1 MWPRCPSVRQV
12 RRCPFIN
19 QPKRH
24 RLVNLRFTLT
34 LTAEYV
40 IAHLQDRAST
50 STLLDIYKA
59 VGLSSLE
66 SNKTGV
72 LLLKYCSL
80 AQHEALRQV
89 AAPIGEHLVLAR
101 ELVRVAVGRVA
112 LLRHNLLRVCGNVD

>member
-1 MWPRCPSVRQV
+1 M
-12 RRCPFIN
+12 
-19 QPKRH
+19 
-24 RLVNLRFTLT
+24 
-34 LTAEYV
+34 
-40 IAHLQDRAST
+40 
-50 STLLDIYKA
+50 LDIYKA

-112 LLRHNLLRVCGNVD
+112 LLRHNLLRVCDNVD